1 MWLYSEYI
9 ENILWI
15 SYVRRKSLNG
25 GFEIPPDLTLDLVQL
40 DITKCH

>member
-15 SYVRRKSLNG
+15 SYVPRKSLNG
-25 GFEIPPDLTLDLVQL
+25 GFEIPPDLTLVVQL